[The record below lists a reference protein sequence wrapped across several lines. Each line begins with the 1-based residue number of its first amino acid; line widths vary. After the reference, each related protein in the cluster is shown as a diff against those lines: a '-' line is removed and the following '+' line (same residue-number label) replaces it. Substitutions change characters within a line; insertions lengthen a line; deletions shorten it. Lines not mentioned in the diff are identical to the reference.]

1 MAKKPRLSPVV
12 ALHAMED
19 DRGRIHVVLPQ
30 EVRRNHAVMRQLHHR
45 VVDLLA
51 EKGMLSQFAN
61 DVEERLSS
69 LSAKI
74 VSDFVAKLLNEARP
88 AKK

>member
-1 MAKKPRLSPVV
+1 MAKKPTFVPDM
-12 ALHAMED
+12 ALHAAED
-19 DRGRIHVVLPQ
+19 NRGRIHVVLPDK
-30 EVRRNHAVMRQLHHR
+30 VRRNYALMRRLHHR

-51 EKGMLSQFAN
+51 EKGMLDHFAD

-69 LSAKI
+69 LSVKI